1 MRLLNTA
8 LAATIASIA
17 IQATPAEARMAS
29 DAFKD
34 VPEGHWAERAVSL
47 VAIEKKFMRGYPDDT
62 FRGDLP
68 FTRIQLALAID
79 ELIRQLEA
87 QTKASWVTEGLGG
100 YAFQDL
106 PDAPE
111 VRETVLRLANQ
122 YRLFEGVPGV
132 TSSTLESHKQ
142 VTRYEMAKVVHRL
155 MRLGEARGV
164 VDPSVQKPQIFTFSD
179 VPRTAWSY
187 NEIKEVSDRYQ
198 VMVGF
203 PDATFRGPEELTR
216 YQFAAAA
223 AQTFPLVVELVE
235 KTQEKQKER
244 EAQKQGAGQRFQED
258 LPLAAAVGGS
268 FSNNALGVSG
278 LVRGATYF
286 GPVFVLAEGQTVAAG
301 PAATRLFG
309 AEVDLGYAIPLGTEW
324 HLQPYLGA
332 RSVTTGS
339 DSLSGVG
346 YGALTY
352 WRPAQSWGAHLRI
365 SGMSPL
371 QGNAQGAFL
380 GGGGAGIWW
389 HLNSHWG
396 LFSEANVAQWPTS
409 LGAPPGAAFASEWI
423 PTVSVGAGIKF

>member
-8 LAATIASIA
+8 LAAAIVSIA

-29 DAFKD
+29 DVFKD

-47 VAIEKKFMRGYPDDT
+47 VAIDKKFMRGYPDNT

-79 ELIRQLEA
+79 ELIRQLET

-155 MRLGEARGV
+155 MRLGESRGV

-187 NEIKEVSDRYQ
+187 NEVKEVSDRYQ

-244 EAQKQGAGQRFQED
+244 EAQKQGAGLRFQED
-258 LPLAAAVGGS
+258 LPLVAAVGGGL
-268 FSNNALGVSG
+268 SNNTPGVSG
-278 LVRGATYF
+278 LVRGAAYF
-286 GPVFVLAEGQTVAAG
+286 GPVFVVAEGQTAAAG

-324 HLQPYLGA
+324 HLQPYLGG
-332 RSVTTGS
+332 RSVTTGA
-339 DSLSGVG
+339 DSLSGVS

-352 WRPAQSWGAHLRI
+352 WRPSQAWATHLRV

-380 GGGGAGIWW
+380 GGVGAGVWW
-389 HLNSHWG
+389 HASSHWG
-396 LFSEANVAQWPTS
+396 LFSEANFGQWPST
-409 LGAPPGAAFASEWI
+409 LGAPAGTAFASEWI
-423 PTVSVGAGIKF
+423 PTLSVGAGLKF